1 MNSRRACSSVTLI
14 IATYILLI
22 AVPFPL
28 AAQENH
34 GVYTKNAIY
43 VEGLGPG
50 LLYSVNYDRRITP
63 NISVRLGFTS
73 WSLELPFILTVE
85 RISLTAFPLMV
96 NFLTG
101 EGESHLELGIGPM
114 PSFASSHGEDIFGST
129 SQSSGKSVVGIGTL
143 GYRFQ
148 PTKAGLFFRISFTPL
163 FTFKK
168 FVPWGGISVGGTF

>member
-1 MNSRRACSSVTLI
+1 MNSRRACTSVALI
-14 IATYILLI
+14 FVTYILLI
-22 AVPFPL
+22 AARFPL

-34 GVYTKNAIY
+34 IPYSQNAIY
-43 VEGLGPG
+43 IEGLGPG

-63 NISVRLGFTS
+63 NISVRLGFTY
-73 WSLELPFILTVE
+73 WSLELPFILTVQ

-101 EGESHLELGIGPM
+101 EGEGHLELGIGPM
-114 PSFASSHGEDIFGST
+114 PSFTSSHSEDIFGST
-129 SQSSGKSVVGIGTL
+129 SQSSGKSVVGIATL

-148 PTKAGLFFRISFTPL
+148 PREAGLFFRISFTPL

-168 FVPWGGISVGGTF
+168 FVPWVGISVGGTF